1 MRANLKRLNLSQAI
15 RPSPSGLP
23 YFSISTKTLSFLSG
37 FYPVCQSSS
46 NLDSF
51 NFFIFPFKIFSSFPD
66 LSLAAGLPGAALL
79 CELVDP
85 DDPDGGIASR
95 DACLKF
101 AKQHGLKVTT
111 IEMLKKWREETEGEL
126 SLDIESV
133 GRKGKG
139 QGKGEKNVNIEDLDR
154 TRGVDINS
162 QKVVGPVVNGN
173 GI

>member
-1 MRANLKRLNLSQAI
+1 
-15 RPSPSGLP
+15 
-23 YFSISTKTLSFLSG
+23 
-37 FYPVCQSSS
+37 
-46 NLDSF
+46 
-51 NFFIFPFKIFSSFPD
+51 
-66 LSLAAGLPGAALL
+66 
-79 CELVDP
+79 
-85 DDPDGGIASR
+85 
-95 DACLKF
+95 
-101 AKQHGLKVTT
+101 
-111 IEMLKKWREETEGEL
+111 MLKKWREETEGEL